1 MKNIKILFTIGM
13 FVYMALAGNA
23 FAYRPDRGYN
33 SYREEAQSRERSREK
48 KYYTSSSSADLIYDS
63 ALPPLYCLGL
73 EARDVK
79 KIRGWV
85 TFVNVITW
93 IVILPVVICGF
104 ILFGSGKILMAISKV
119 LGAFVVL
126 RVICSTVLIGI
137 VYWLFG

>member
-1 MKNIKILFTIGM
+1 MNKMKMLFAVGAM
-13 FVYMALAGNA
+13 VYMALAGNA

-48 KYYTSSSSADLIYDS
+48 KYYASSSSADLIYDS
-63 ALPPLYCLGL
+63 VLPLYCLGL

-85 TFVNVITW
+85 TFINVITW
-93 IVILPVVICGF
+93 IILVPVVICGF
-104 ILFGSGKILMAISKV
+104 ILFGSGKILMATSTV
-119 LGAFVVL
+119 LGAFIVL
-126 RVICSTVLIGI
+126 RVICSTVLIGV

>member
-1 MKNIKILFTIGM
+1 MLLPIVLIVATIPTGKRRS
-13 FVYMALAGNA
+13 LASG
-23 FAYRPDRGYN
+23 RVK
-33 SYREEAQSRERSREK
+33 K
-48 KYYTSSSSADLIYDS
+48 KYYASSSSADLIYDS

-104 ILFGSGKILMAISKV
+104 ILFGSGKILMAISTV